1 MFQNILLPKTGR
13 ENYGGDRAPL
23 NMVQAST
30 RHPFTQ
36 KLDKYYIFNCKKMA
50 NLLMRSAA
58 SLEILG
64 KYCTEGLNMA
74 LADYETFE

>member
-1 MFQNILLPKTGR
+1 MWIGF
-13 ENYGGDRAPL
+13 
-23 NMVQAST
+23 
-30 RHPFTQ
+30 
-36 KLDKYYIFNCKKMA
+36 IFNISLQFT